1 MMINLKYSKD
11 VKKDYEQLSD
21 GRKEYI
27 MKRAD
32 KKGISVF
39 EYLLEKIEERCKA
52 ERKAEKREQ
61 ERIANKQ
68 ERIAN
73 YLIEKYG

>member
-1 MMINLKYSKD
+1 MINLKYSED
-11 VKKDYEQLSD
+11 VLKDYAQLSD

-39 EYLLEKIEERCKA
+39 EYLLENIEERCKA

-68 ERIAN
+68 ERIVKYHAK
-73 YLIEKYG
+73 KYGR